1 VDDPDTPG
9 ISGNRTGP
17 RGFPKDKGLIE
28 EVCMKGSKVS
38 RGLAAAALLIGT
50 VGLGACASK
59 KYVTEEVTKSSAA
72 TEKQIA
78 EVQTQVEAT
87 QTRVREHDTKLA
99 ELDNAT
105 RQALERAQAAG
116 KLAEGKFVY
125 SLVLSDDAVK
135 FPTDGAGLSPEAEAK
150 LKEFADRLKSED
162 KNVYL
167 EIQGHTD
174 STGPDAYNYRLGEQ
188 RAESVRRYLSKQ
200 GIALNRMSTI
210 SYGKD
215 EPVDDN
221 KTREGRSKNRRVV
234 VVVLA

>member
-1 VDDPDTPG
+1 
-9 ISGNRTGP
+9 
-17 RGFPKDKGLIE
+17 
-28 EVCMKGSKVS
+28 MKKRYFGSV
-38 RGLAAAALLIGT
+38 LAGGVFLVGTLALG
-50 VGLGACASK
+50 GCADK
-59 KYVTEEVTKSSAA
+59 KYVNAEVSKSNAQ
-72 TEKQIA
+72 TEKRIN
-78 EVQTQVEAT
+78 EVESQVETT
-87 QTRVREHDTKLA
+87 QSKVKQHDSKLA

-116 KLAEGKFVY
+116 KLAEGKFIF

-135 FPTDGAGLSPEAEAK
+135 FPVNKHELSPEAMQV
-150 LKEFADRLKSED
+150 LDTFAERLKKEN

-174 STGPDAYNYRLGEQ
+174 ATGAAEANYKLGEA
-188 RAESVRRYLSKQ
+188 RAEAVRRYLNKQ

-215 EPVDDN
+215 DPVDSN
-221 KTREGRSKNRRVV
+221 KTKEGRSKNRRVV